1 MTEICRIVRIDG
13 YHEVHMRF
21 PTAGHLQ
28 HTAARFLVSL
38 LAALLALA
46 VLASSSAGS
55 QEVRVQQQAGGAP
68 AGPAKLLAGLGNHHQ
83 AITTRSPQAQRFFDQ
98 GLSLAYAFNHAEAA
112 RSFREAARLDPQC
125 AMCHWGV
132 AFVLGPNINA
142 AMDTAVVREAYA
154 AAQRAVA
161 LADAASARE
170 RAYVAALA
178 RRYAPTPAIAR
189 APLDTAFANAMRE
202 VARSYPDDVD
212 AATIYAEATMDL
224 SPWYYWNAD
233 GSPRPGT
240 SDVLGALEGVLK
252 RNPNHPGACHYYIHL
267 VEALYPERAIAC
279 AERLAALMPAAG
291 HIVHMPGHIYIRVGR
306 YNDAVEANVHAVHAD
321 ETYIADQRPQG
332 IYPLAYYPHNYHFMA
347 FAATMAGRGAQAVDA
362 ARNVVRNVPVDVA
375 AVVPELQLLVPFA
388 HLTLASFGR
397 WDEVLAEP
405 APPASLRFPTAMVYY
420 ARGVALAAKGR
431 LPAAG
436 MALDSLRVIAAGI
449 SSSPHKEVAQIAVE
463 ALQGEIH
470 ARRGLTDGAIRHF
483 RAAMAIE
490 DGLSYMEP
498 PYWHYPIRHSL
509 GAALLR
515 AGRASEAEVVYREDL
530 KRFPENGWS
539 LLGLRQSL
547 VARGKAAEA
556 DAVGRRFEKAWRM
569 ADVALRASRF

>member
-1 MTEICRIVRIDG
+1 
-13 YHEVHMRF
+13 MRF
-21 PTAGHLQ
+21 PTADHLQ
-28 HTAARFLVSL
+28 STVARFLVSL

-46 VLASSSAGS
+46 VLAPSSAGS
-55 QEVRVQQQAGGAP
+55 QEVRVQQQAGGTA
-68 AGPAKLLAGLGNHHQ
+68 AGRARLLTGLGNHHQ
-83 AITTRSPQAQRFFDQ
+83 PITTRNPLAQRFFDQ

-125 AMCHWGV
+125 AMCYWGV

-142 AMDTAVVREAYA
+142 AMDSAVVREAYE
-154 AAQRAVA
+154 AAQKAVA
-161 LADAASARE
+161 VAGGATPRE
-170 RAYVAALA
+170 RAYVGALA
-178 RRYAPTPAIAR
+178 KRYAATPPATR
-189 APLDTAFANAMRE
+189 APLDSAFANAMRD
-202 VARSYPDDVD
+202 VARSFPDDDD
-212 AATIYAEATMDL
+212 AATIFAEAMMDL
-224 SPWYYWNAD
+224 SPWHYWNTD

-240 SDVLGALEGVLK
+240 ADAHASLERVLK

-267 VEALYPERAIAC
+267 VEAIYPERAVAC

-306 YNDAVEANVHAVHAD
+306 FNDAVEANIHAVHAD

-347 FAATMAGRGAQAVDA
+347 FAATMAGRSAQAIEA
-362 ARNVVRNVPVDVA
+362 ARNVARNVPLDIA
-375 AVVPELQLLVPFA
+375 AVVPELQLLVPFV

-420 ARGVALAAKGR
+420 ARSVAFAAKGQQR
-431 LPAAG
+431 EASE
-436 MALDSLRVIAAGI
+436 ALDSLRTIAAAVTA
-449 SSSPHKEVAQIAVE
+449 SPHKEVLQIAVE
-463 ALQGEIH
+463 ALLGEIH
-470 ARRGLTDGAIRHF
+470 ARRGLTDEAIRHF

-509 GAALLR
+509 GAALLT
-515 AGRASEAEVVYREDL
+515 AGRAAEAEVVYREDL

-539 LLGLRQSL
+539 LFGLRQSL
-547 VARGKAAEA
+547 VAQGKTGHAEE
-556 DAVGRRFEKAWRM
+556 VRRRLEKAWRM
-569 ADVALRASRF
+569 ADVKLTASRF

>member
-1 MTEICRIVRIDG
+1 
-13 YHEVHMRF
+13 MRF
-21 PTAGHLQ
+21 PTADHLQ
-28 HTAARFLVSL
+28 STAARFLVSL

-46 VLASSSAGS
+46 VLASSGAGA
-55 QEVRVQQQAGGAP
+55 QEVRVQAQAGGAA
-68 AGPAKLLAGLGNHHQ
+68 AGTAKLLTGLGNHRQ
-83 AITTRSPQAQRFFDQ
+83 TITTRNALAQRFFDQ

-125 AMCHWGV
+125 AMCYWGA

-142 AMDTAVVREAYA
+142 AMDTAVVREAYEASQRA
-154 AAQRAVA
+154 AA
-161 LADAASARE
+161 LASGVTPRE

-178 RRYAPTPAIAR
+178 KRYAPAPTAAR
-189 APLDTAFANAMRE
+189 APLDTGFANAMRE
-202 VARSYPDDVD
+202 VARSYPDDDD
-212 AATIYAEATMDL
+212 AATIFAEATMDL

-240 SDVLGALEGVLK
+240 ADVLGALERVLK

-267 VEALYPERAIAC
+267 VEAVYPERAVAC

-306 YNDAVEANVHAVHAD
+306 FNDAVEANIHAVHAD

-347 FAATMAGRGAQAVDA
+347 FAATMAGRGARAIDA
-362 ARNVVRNVPVDVA
+362 ARNVVRNVSVDVA

-420 ARGVALAAKGR
+420 ARGVALAATGR
-431 LPAAG
+431 LPESG
-436 MALDSLRVIAAGI
+436 VALDSLRTIAAGVT
-449 SSSPHKEVAQIAVE
+449 SSPHKEVAQIAVQ
-463 ALQGEIH
+463 ALLGEIH
-470 ARRGLTDGAIRHF
+470 ARRGLKDGAIRHF

-509 GAALLR
+509 GAALLN
-515 AGRASEAEVVYREDL
+515 AGRAAEAEVVYREDL
-530 KRFPENGWS
+530 KRFPDNGWS
-539 LLGLRQSL
+539 LFGLRQSL
-547 VARGKAAEA
+547 VAQRKTSEA
-556 DAVGRRFEKAWRM
+556 DEVARRLEKAWRM
-569 ADVALRASRF
+569 ADVKLAASRF

>member
-1 MTEICRIVRIDG
+1 
-13 YHEVHMRF
+13 MRF
-21 PTAGHLQ
+21 PTLDHVQ
-28 HTAARFLVSL
+28 STAARFLVSL

-46 VLASSSAGS
+46 VLASTSAGA
-55 QEVRVQQQAGGAP
+55 QEVRVQAQAGGTT
-68 AGPAKLLAGLGNHHQ
+68 AGSAKLLTGLGSHHRL
-83 AITTRSPQAQRFFDQ
+83 ITTSNPLAQRFFDQ

-112 RSFREAARLDPQC
+112 RSFREAARLDPRC
-125 AMCHWGV
+125 AMCYWGA

-142 AMDTAVVREAYA
+142 AMDTAVVRDAYE
-154 AAQRAVA
+154 AAQKAVA
-161 LADAASARE
+161 LAATATPRE
-170 RAYVAALA
+170 RAYVTALA
-178 RRYAPTPAIAR
+178 KRYAPVPTSAR
-189 APLDTAFANAMRE
+189 APLDTAFASAMRD
-202 VARSYPDDVD
+202 VARSYPGDDD
-212 AATIYAEATMDL
+212 AVTMFAEAMMDL

-240 SDVLGALEGVLK
+240 ADVVASLERVLT

-267 VEALYPERAIAC
+267 VEAIYPDRAVAC
-279 AERLAALMPAAG
+279 AERLAALMPGAG

-306 YNDAVEANVHAVHAD
+306 FNDAVEANIHAVHAD

-347 FAATMAGRGAQAVDA
+347 FAATMAGRAAHAIDA
-362 ARNVVRNVPVDVA
+362 ARKVVRNVPVDVA
-375 AVVPELQLLVPFA
+375 AAVPELQLLIPFA

-420 ARGVALAAKGR
+420 ARGVALAAQGQ
-431 LPAAG
+431 LPESG
-436 MALDSLRVIAAGI
+436 VALDSLRAIAAGVTA
-449 SSSPHKEVAQIAVE
+449 SPQKEVAQIAVH
-463 ALQGEIH
+463 ALLGEIH
-470 ARRGLTDGAIRHF
+470 ARRNLMDGAIQHF

-509 GAALLR
+509 GAALLS
-515 AGRASEAEVVYREDL
+515 AGRAAEAEVVYREDL

-539 LLGLRQSL
+539 LFGLRRSL
-547 VARGKAAEA
+547 VAQGKTAEA
-556 DAVGRRFEKAWRM
+556 DDVARRLDKAWNK
-569 ADVALRASRF
+569 ADVKLAASRF

>member
-1 MTEICRIVRIDG
+1 MRLPDADHLQSTAVRIL
-13 YHEVHMRF
+13 M
-21 PTAGHLQ
+21 
-28 HTAARFLVSL
+28 SL

-46 VLASSSAGS
+46 VIGPTFAGS
-55 QEVRVQQQAGGAP
+55 QEVRVQQQSARDAEGK
-68 AGPAKLLAGLGNHHQ
+68 AKLLSGLGNHHQ
-83 AITTRSPQAQRFFDQ
+83 TITTRNPQAQRFFDQ

-125 AMCHWGV
+125 AMCYWGT

-142 AMDTAVVREAYA
+142 AMDTAVVRDAYE
-154 AAQRAVA
+154 AAQEAVR
-161 LADAASARE
+161 LARDATPRE
-170 RAYVAALA
+170 RAYADALVK
-178 RRYAPTPAIAR
+178 RYASTPVANR
-189 APLDTAFANAMRE
+189 APLDSAFANAMRD
-202 VARSYPDDVD
+202 VARAYPDDLD
-212 AATIYAEATMDL
+212 AATIFAEAVMDL
-224 SPWYYWNAD
+224 SPWSYWNAD

-240 SDVLGALEGVLK
+240 AEALAALEKVLK
-252 RNPNHPGACHYYIHL
+252 SNPNHPGACHYYIHA
-267 VEALYPERAIAC
+267 VEAVYPERAVAC

-347 FAATMAGRGAQAVDA
+347 FAATMAGRSAQAVQA

-405 APPASLRFPTAMVYY
+405 TPPASLRFPTAMVHY
-420 ARGVALAAKGR
+420 ARSVAFAAKGR
-431 LPAAG
+431 RREASD
-436 MALDSLRVIAAGI
+436 ALDSLRAIAA
-449 SSSPHKEVAQIAVE
+449 SVTTSPHKEVLRIAVE
-463 ALQGEIH
+463 ALLGEIH

-509 GAALLR
+509 GAALLS
-515 AGRASEAEVVYREDL
+515 AGRAGEAETIYREDL

-539 LLGLRQSL
+539 LYGLRRSL
-547 VARGKAAEA
+547 VAQGKAAEA
-556 DAVGRRFEKAWRM
+556 EDAARRFEKAWKM
-569 ADVALRASRF
+569 ADVKLSASRF

>member
-1 MTEICRIVRIDG
+1 
-13 YHEVHMRF
+13 MRL
-21 PTAGHLQ
+21 PTVDHLQ
-28 HTAARFLVSL
+28 NTATRFLVSL

-46 VLASSSAGS
+46 VLASSSAGA
-55 QEVRVQQQAGGAP
+55 QEVRVQQQAGGTT
-68 AGPAKLLAGLGNHHQ
+68 AGRAKLLAGLGNHHQ
-83 AITTRSPQAQRFFDQ
+83 TITTRSPLAQRFFDQ

-125 AMCHWGV
+125 AMCYWG
-132 AFVLGPNINA
+132 AALVLGPNINA
-142 AMDTAVVREAYA
+142 AMDTAVVREAYEA
-154 AAQRAVA
+154 SQKAVA
-161 LADAASARE
+161 LAGGATPRE

-178 RRYAPTPAIAR
+178 KRYAATPTASR
-189 APLDTAFANAMRE
+189 APLDTAFANAMRA
-202 VARSYPDDVD
+202 VARSYPGDVD

-233 GSPRPGT
+233 GSARPGT
-240 SDVLGALEGVLK
+240 PDVLVALEGVLK

-267 VEALYPERAIAC
+267 VEAVYPERAVAC

-306 YNDAVEANVHAVHAD
+306 FNDAVEANLHAVHAD
-321 ETYIADQRPQG
+321 EAYIADQRPQG

-347 FAATMAGRGAQAVDA
+347 FAATMAGRSAQAIDA
-362 ARNVVRNVPVDVA
+362 ARNVVRSVPVDVA
-375 AVVPELQLLVPFA
+375 AAVPELQLLVPFA

-397 WDEVLAEP
+397 WDDVLAEP

-420 ARGVALAAKGR
+420 ARGVALAAKGQ
-431 LPAAG
+431 LPEAG
-436 MALDSLRVIAAGI
+436 VALDSLRAIAAGVT
-449 SSSPHKEVAQIAVE
+449 SSPHKEIAQIAVH
-463 ALQGEIH
+463 ALLGEIH
-470 ARRGLTDGAIRHF
+470 ARRGLTDGAIQHF
-483 RAAMAIE
+483 GTAMAIE

-515 AGRASEAEVVYREDL
+515 TGRPAEAEVVYREDL

-539 LLGLRQSL
+539 LFGLRQSL
-547 VARGKAAEA
+547 VAQGKTAEA
-556 DAVGRRFEKAWRM
+556 DEVGRRFDKAWRM
-569 ADVALRASRF
+569 ADAKITASRY

>member
-1 MTEICRIVRIDG
+1 
-13 YHEVHMRF
+13 MRF
-21 PTAGHLQ
+21 PTADHLQ
-28 HTAARFLVSL
+28 STAARLIVSL

-46 VLASSSAGS
+46 VLAPSSAGS
-55 QEVRVQQQAGGAP
+55 QEVRVQQQAGGTT
-68 AGPAKLLAGLGNHHQ
+68 AGRAKLLAGLGNHRQ
-83 AITTRSPQAQRFFDQ
+83 TITTRNPLAQRFFDQ

-112 RSFREAARLDPQC
+112 RSFREAARLDPRC
-125 AMCHWGV
+125 AMCYWGA

-142 AMDTAVVREAYA
+142 AMDTAVVREAYEA
-154 AAQRAVA
+154 SQKAVA
-161 LADAASARE
+161 LVGGATPRE

-178 RRYAPTPAIAR
+178 KRYAATPTAAR

-202 VARSYPDDVD
+202 VALSYPDDAD
-212 AATIYAEATMDL
+212 AATIFAEAMMDL
-224 SPWYYWNAD
+224 SPWSYWNAD

-240 SDVLGALEGVLK
+240 SDVVAALAGVLK

-267 VEALYPERAIAC
+267 VEAIHPEHAVAC

-306 YNDAVEANVHAVHAD
+306 FNDAVEANIHAVHAD
-321 ETYIADQRPQG
+321 ERYIADQRPQG

-347 FAATMAGRGAQAVDA
+347 FAATMAGRGAEAIDA

-388 HLTLASFGR
+388 HLTLASFGG
-397 WDEVLAEP
+397 WDDVLAEP

-431 LPAAG
+431 LPEAG
-436 MALDSLRVIAAGI
+436 IALDSLRAIAAGVT
-449 SSSPHKEVAQIAVE
+449 SSPHKEVAQIAVH
-463 ALQGEIH
+463 ALLGEIH
-470 ARRGLTDGAIRHF
+470 ARRGLTDGAIQHF

-509 GAALLR
+509 GAALLH
-515 AGRASEAEVVYREDL
+515 AGRAAEAEGVYREDL

-539 LLGLRQSL
+539 LFGLRQSL
-547 VARGKAAEA
+547 AAQGKSAEA
-556 DAVGRRFEKAWRM
+556 QEVGRRLDKAWRM
-569 ADVALRASRF
+569 ADVKLRASRF

>member
-1 MTEICRIVRIDG
+1 
-13 YHEVHMRF
+13 MRF
-21 PTAGHLQ
+21 PTADHLQ
-28 HTAARFLVSL
+28 STAARFLVSL

-46 VLASSSAGS
+46 VLASSSAGA
-55 QEVRVQQQAGGAP
+55 QEVRVQAQAGGTTTGA
-68 AGPAKLLAGLGNHHQ
+68 AKLLKGLGSHRQ
-83 AITTRSPQAQRFFDQ
+83 MITTRNPLAQRFFDQ

-125 AMCHWGV
+125 AMCYWGA

-142 AMDTAVVREAYA
+142 AMDTAVVREAYV

-161 LADAASARE
+161 LAATVTPRE

-178 RRYAPTPAIAR
+178 KRYAPAPTAAR
-189 APLDTAFANAMRE
+189 APLDTAFASAMRE
-202 VARSYPDDVD
+202 VARSYPDDDD
-212 AATIYAEATMDL
+212 AVTIFAEATMDL

-233 GSPRPGT
+233 GSARPGT
-240 SDVLGALEGVLK
+240 ADAVASLERVLT

-267 VEALYPERAIAC
+267 VEAIHPERAVAC
-279 AERLAALMPAAG
+279 AERLAALMPGAG

-306 YNDAVEANVHAVHAD
+306 FNDAVEANIHAAHAD

-347 FAATMAGRGAQAVDA
+347 FAATMAGRAAHAIDA
-362 ARNVVRNVPVDVA
+362 ARRVVRSVPVDVA

-397 WDEVLAEP
+397 WDDVLAEP
-405 APPASLRFPTAMVYY
+405 EPPTSLRFPTAMVYY

-431 LPAAG
+431 LPESG
-436 MALDSLRVIAAGI
+436 VALDSLRAIAA
-449 SSSPHKEVAQIAVE
+449 SVTASPQKEVAQIAVH
-463 ALQGEIH
+463 ALLGEIH
-470 ARRGLTDGAIRHF
+470 ARRNLTDGAIRHF

-509 GAALLR
+509 GAALLS
-515 AGRASEAEVVYREDL
+515 AGRATDAEVVYREDL

-539 LLGLRQSL
+539 LFGLRQSL
-547 VARGKAAEA
+547 VAQGKTAEA
-556 DAVGRRFEKAWRM
+556 GDVARRLENAWRM
-569 ADVALRASRF
+569 ADVKLAGSRF